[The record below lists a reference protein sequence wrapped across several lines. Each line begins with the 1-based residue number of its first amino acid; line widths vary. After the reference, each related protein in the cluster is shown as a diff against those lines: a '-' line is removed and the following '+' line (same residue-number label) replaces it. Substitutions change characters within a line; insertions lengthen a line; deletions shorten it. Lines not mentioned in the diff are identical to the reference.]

1 MGKRLRHHLIELGQI
16 RSPRSA
22 IRYGSKRLIPLV
34 GRIGRLFGFNQW
46 SGLTAR
52 VDTLPTP
59 LDTVLT
65 AKIEVTNAYC
75 LRYYEGEATLFA
87 MRSGHAAE
95 CDPNK
100 IWPAKLGR
108 LDLQWVAGDH
118 DTILTVP
125 TVKTLAEAISA
136 TLAAR
141 RLS

>member
-1 MGKRLRHHLIELGQI
+1 M
-16 RSPRSA
+16 
-22 IRYGSKRLIPLV
+22 
-34 GRIGRLFGFNQW
+34 
-46 SGLTAR
+46 
-52 VDTLPTP
+52 LPTP

-65 AKIEVTNAYC
+65 AEIEVTNAYR
-75 LRYYEGEATLFA
+75 LRHYEGEATLFA
-87 MRSGHAAE
+87 TRSGYAAE

-118 DTILTVP
+118 DTILIVP
-125 TVKTLAEAISA
+125 TVKNLASAISA